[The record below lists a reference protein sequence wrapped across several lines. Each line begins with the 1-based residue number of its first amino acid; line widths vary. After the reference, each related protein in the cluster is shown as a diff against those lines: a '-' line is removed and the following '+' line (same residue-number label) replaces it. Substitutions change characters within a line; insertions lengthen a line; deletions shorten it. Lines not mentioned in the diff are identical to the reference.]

1 MTTQKLNTYAPMI
14 TNPDEISKNSMK
26 FYSYL
31 LCIAGLASFPEN
43 TRMFRHKNLILTQI
57 QRATGITDKTAKL
70 YLYYLEDSGLIFYKG
85 DRKASLRGDS
95 FSDEETTEH
104 VYLQQ
109 NPSESYKD
117 YMTRVRAEAARV
129 WKTRNKR
136 EKEGVYHIPRPNP
149 YTPIPET
156 TLDKLN
162 VIFEV
167 TELEMK
173 IYTLCCRY
181 RDVCVQL
188 GQGFKTLAY
197 EQLRESLGYTQQSVN
212 NGAIRRALYLLKGI
226 GLLEFEEQQY
236 TNSRGTK
243 IPCFKIKDVQY
254 YVSYCPLI
262 IGSDDLEVKDI
273 VQRLAAIDESC
284 YQEA

>member
-1 MTTQKLNTYAPMI
+1 MTTQKLKTYAPMI
-14 TNPDEISKNSMK
+14 TNSDEISKNSMK

-43 TRMFRHKNLILTQI
+43 TKMFRHKNLILTQI

-85 DRKASLRGDS
+85 DKKASLRGDNS
-95 FSDEETTEH
+95 SDEETTEH
-104 VYLQQ
+104 IYLQQ

-117 YMTRVRAEAARV
+117 YMIRVRAEAARV

-136 EKEGVYHIPRPNP
+136 EKDGVYHIPRPNP
-149 YTPIPET
+149 YTPIPES

-162 VIFEV
+162 TVFET

-188 GQGFKTLAY
+188 EQGFKTLTY

-212 NGAIRRALYLLKGI
+212 NGAIRRALYFLKGI

-236 TNSRGTK
+236 TNSRGTGSLVLRLK
-243 IPCFKIKDVQY
+243 MLNIMF
-254 YVSYCPLI
+254 LI
-262 IGSDDLEVKDI
+262 VL
-273 VQRLAAIDESC
+273 
-284 YQEA
+284 